1 MMSYMYMYLPFPTLH
16 LQVVYSASHID
27 TIPET
32 LASSIASMSSA
43 VQQQTYNTA
52 TTAADVPVPNPIMV
66 QSDAAAQIQ
75 GSILGQS
82 DVVVGIQSS
91 ILGQNVGMQDSIMG
105 QAAGSVRAMEN
116 SLSGQTH
123 QNTAPSIPGS
133 MIAQDGVG
141 GRDNIQD
148 SIQDSIM
155 GQGSAESGMRGAIL
169 GQVASSSGEMGAAG
183 VQDSN
188 LFLNSAAGAMI
199 GGATSA
205 PITAGPGSEAGA
217 VAVSDI
223 ASQLINEYVA
233 ASRQLPV
240 PTAVFQPTPTNEAA
254 EEPESMQTEVTP
266 QPAPTVSS

>member
-1 MMSYMYMYLPFPTLH
+1 MSYTYLPFPALH

-43 VQQQTYNTA
+43 VQQQTYSTA

-82 DVVVGIQSS
+82 DVVAGIQSS
-91 ILGQNVGMQDSIMG
+91 ILGQNVGMVGMQDSIMG

-116 SLSGQTH
+116 PLSGQTQ

-188 LFLNSAAGAMI
+188 LFLNSAAGAMM

-205 PITAGPGSEAGA
+205 PITAGPGS

-233 ASRQLPV
+233 ASSQPPV